1 MHGLY
6 LLWWVQENAGL
17 ACRVKRDARV
27 SSMGCVL
34 GADLGGRLQAAE
46 LPLSSRA
53 ARSPSTR
60 SLRDPRHG
68 SSKTTYLRPIGIH
81 EIIAI
86 P

>member
-34 GADLGGRLQAAE
+34 GADLGGRLQSRRTAAE
-46 LPLSSRA
+46 LAGRAIAVDPLAPRSASRFEQDDVLA
-53 ARSPSTR
+53 SHRNP
-60 SLRDPRHG
+60 
-68 SSKTTYLRPIGIH
+68 
-81 EIIAI
+81 
-86 P
+86 